1 MIFDSFTY
9 PICIAVGG
17 YSDVNLTNR
26 AGGLLTK
33 RRTPVPGLS
42 ITSVY
47 NVNHILPQQFA
58 LLSIYL
64 FHLFEDF
71 YRMMKNLWTVK
82 HRWEQ
87 KEYTSYRCS
96 SVSCHL

>member
-47 NVNHILPQQFA
+47 NVYHILPQLTSQFA
-58 LLSIYL
+58 LLSIL
-64 FHLFEDF
+64 FISPL
-71 YRMMKNLWTVK
+71 
-82 HRWEQ
+82 
-87 KEYTSYRCS
+87 
-96 SVSCHL
+96 